1 VRRARSAFAALITLT
16 FAPVAYAESPRWLS
30 LSGPCPASAEEVAR
44 RVDDALVGSRPQSAS
59 ASIDIGDSEAG
70 LEVLIRLRRSE
81 TELGVKTLIVPSC
94 DEALDAAVLIVAVA
108 VGETSSAS
116 LGTSRSR
123 SPRAAP
129 TNESPAS
136 PARPGVHQE
145 PSRDLPAAETREKNR
160 ASAWLLGG
168 ADVGTLPQPM
178 PYVGAAVAL
187 QWLPVELRA
196 AFRYGLP
203 REEATEDSGA
213 SERTSSGFAALELT
227 GCRGTGSQ
235 IRWALCAGAEFGVVR
250 TEQIRSEGG
259 DRVDID
265 ERAPRLAGVL
275 ASRVGSELGGV
286 RVELELAGFA
296 AAVRPGGA
304 PRTGGRAGVAAGL
317 QF

>member
-1 VRRARSAFAALITLT
+1 VRRARSAFAALLTLT

-44 RVDDALVGSRPQSAS
+44 RVEDALVGLRPQSTS

-70 LEVLIRLRRSE
+70 LQVVIRLRRSE

-108 VGETSSAS
+108 VGEASSTS
-116 LGTSRSR
+116 LGSSRSR

-145 PSRDLPAAETREKNR
+145 QSRDLPAAETREKTR
-160 ASAWLLGG
+160 ASTWLLGG
-168 ADVGTLPQPM
+168 ADVGTLPQPT
-178 PYVGAAVAL
+178 PYLGAAIAV
-187 QWLPVELRA
+187 QWLPMELRA

-250 TEQIRSEGG
+250 TEQIRSQGG

-286 RVELELAGFA
+286 RVEVELAGFA
-296 AAVRPGGA
+296 AAVGPSGA